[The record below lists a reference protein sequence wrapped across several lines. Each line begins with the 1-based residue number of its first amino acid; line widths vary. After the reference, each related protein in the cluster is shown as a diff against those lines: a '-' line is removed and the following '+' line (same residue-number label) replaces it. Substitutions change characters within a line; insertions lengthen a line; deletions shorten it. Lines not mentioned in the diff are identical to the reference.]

1 MKLSDGR
8 ELEVH
13 DSAEAGGVAGDSV
26 LVWHLGTP
34 HTGALLSPVV
44 AAAAAHGIR
53 VVTYARPSYGSST
66 GRPGRAICD
75 AAADVE
81 QIVDA
86 LGIGSFATAG
96 YSGGGPHA
104 LACAALMPERVSAV
118 MTFGGV
124 APFTDEFDWFAG
136 MQSDKDL
143 RSAFEGRAARAARA
157 DLDEFD
163 MESFVA
169 ADWAALQNEWAAM
182 NTDVGAAGAAG
193 PDGPIDDDVALATP
207 WGFTLAQVAAPVLVV
222 QGELDR
228 IVPPAHGEYL
238 ARHLPN
244 AELLLRP
251 DAGHVAVLNA
261 LPTALDWLAALR

>member
-1 MKLSDGR
+1 VKLTDGR

-13 DSAEAGGVAGDSV
+13 DSGVGDSV

-44 AAAAAHGIR
+44 EQAAAHGIR

-66 GRPGRAICD
+66 AKRGRTIGD
-75 AAADVE
+75 AADDVR
-81 QIVDA
+81 QLADA

-104 LACAALMPERVSAV
+104 LACAAFLSDRVSAV

-124 APFTDEFDWFAG
+124 APFTEEFDWFAR

-143 RSAFEGRAARAARA
+143 RAAFEGREQRVARAQ
-157 DLDEFD
+157 LDEFD
-163 MESFVA
+163 MDSFVA
-169 ADWAALQNEWAAM
+169 ADWSALKNEWSAM
-182 NTDVGAAGAAG
+182 NADVGAAGAAG
-193 PDGPIDDDVALATP
+193 PDGPIDDDLALVAP
-207 WGFTLAQVAAPVLVV
+207 WGFALDQVAAPVLVV

-238 ARHLPN
+238 AAHLPRG
-244 AELLLRP
+244 ELLLRP
-251 DAGHVAVLNA
+251 GAGHVAVLNA
-261 LPTALDWLAALR
+261 LPAALDWLVAR